1 MKPWL
6 LYSLVRLG
14 LFAAV
19 FALLYGLMNF
29 EPWLAA
35 IIAAIVGLCLA
46 YLFFRPQ
53 RDRAISSLIA
63 KPETS
68 SDELAEDR

>member
-6 LYSLVRLG
+6 VYSALRLA
-14 LFAAV
+14 LFAAI
-19 FALLYGLMNF
+19 FALLYGLLNF

-53 RDRAISSLIA
+53 RDRAIGSIIA

>member
-6 LYSLVRLG
+6 VYSLVRLG

-19 FALLYGLMNF
+19 FALLYGVLNF

-35 IIAAIVGLCLA
+35 VIAAIVGLCLA

-53 RDRAISSLIA
+53 RDRAISSIIA
-63 KPETS
+63 KPETRG
-68 SDELAEDR
+68 DELAEDR

>member
-1 MKPWL
+1 M
-6 LYSLVRLG
+6 YSLVRLG

-19 FALLYGLMNF
+19 FALLYGVLNF

-35 IIAAIVGLCLA
+35 VIAAIVGLCLA

-53 RDRAISSLIA
+53 RDRAISVISA
-63 KPETS
+63 KPETRG
-68 SDELAEDR
+68 DELAEDR

>member
-6 LYSLVRLG
+6 VYSLIRIG
-14 LFAAV
+14 LFAAI
-19 FALLYGLMNF
+19 FALLYGLLRF
-29 EPWLAA
+29 EAWFAA

-53 RDRAISSLIA
+53 RDRAIGAAIA
-63 KPETS
+63 KSPPS
-68 SDELAEDR
+68 IDELAEDT

>member
-6 LYSLVRLG
+6 VYSLVRLG

-19 FALLYGLMNF
+19 FALLYGVLNF

-35 IIAAIVGLCLA
+35 VIAAIVGLCLA

-53 RDRAISSLIA
+53 RDRAISMIVA
-63 KPETS
+63 KTETRG
-68 SDELAEDR
+68 DELAEDR

>member
-1 MKPWL
+1 M
-6 LYSLVRLG
+6 YSLVRLG

-19 FALLYGLMNF
+19 FALLYGVLNF

-35 IIAAIVGLCLA
+35 VIAAIVGLCLA

-53 RDRAISSLIA
+53 RDRAISVIVA
-63 KPETS
+63 KTETRG
-68 SDELAEDR
+68 DELAEDR

>member
-6 LYSLVRLG
+6 VYSLVRLG

-19 FALLYGLMNF
+19 FALLYGVLNF

-35 IIAAIVGLCLA
+35 VIAAIVGLCLA

-53 RDRAISSLIA
+53 RDRAISLIIA
-63 KPETS
+63 KPETRG
-68 SDELAEDR
+68 DELAEDR

>member
-1 MKPWL
+1 M
-6 LYSLVRLG
+6 YSLVRLG

-19 FALLYGLMNF
+19 FALLYGVLNF

-35 IIAAIVGLCLA
+35 VIAAIVGLCLA

-53 RDRAISSLIA
+53 RDRAISLIIA
-63 KPETS
+63 KPKTRG
-68 SDELAEDR
+68 DELAEDR

>member
-1 MKPWL
+1 M
-6 LYSLVRLG
+6 YSLVRLG

-19 FALLYGLMNF
+19 FALLYGVLNF

-35 IIAAIVGLCLA
+35 VIAAIVGLCLA

-53 RDRAISSLIA
+53 RDRAISMIVA
-63 KPETS
+63 KTETRG
-68 SDELAEDR
+68 DELAEDR

>member
-1 MKPWL
+1 MTPWL
-6 LYSLVRLG
+6 VYSLVRLG

-19 FALLYGLMNF
+19 FALLYGVLNF

-35 IIAAIVGLCLA
+35 VIAAIVGLCLA

-53 RDRAISSLIA
+53 RDRAISLIIA
-63 KPETS
+63 KPETRG
-68 SDELAEDR
+68 DELAEDR

>member
-1 MKPWL
+1 M
-6 LYSLVRLG
+6 YSLVRLG

-19 FALLYGLMNF
+19 FALLYGVLNF

-35 IIAAIVGLCLA
+35 VIAAIVGLCLA

-53 RDRAISSLIA
+53 RDRAISLIVA
-63 KPETS
+63 KPETHG
-68 SDELAEDR
+68 DELAEDR

>member
-1 MKPWL
+1 M
-6 LYSLVRLG
+6 YSLVRLG

-19 FALLYGLMNF
+19 FALLYGVLNF

-35 IIAAIVGLCLA
+35 VIAAIVGLCLA

-53 RDRAISSLIA
+53 RDRAIGLIIA
-63 KPETS
+63 KPETRG
-68 SDELAEDR
+68 DEVAEDR